1 MKIAVCPGSFDPIT
15 LGHLEIIQRTAK
27 IFDKVIVLVMANY
40 RKKGAHVFTAQ
51 ERAELIRKSI
61 KHMDG
66 MQNVEVDVYDG
77 LLADYAKQKN
87 ATAIVKGLRAVS
99 DFEDEFQQALTNQKL
114 YAGFETMFMAASTDN
129 MFLSS
134 SLVRQVAELGGD
146 ISAFVPTVIRDDIL
160 ERLRKD

>member
-15 LGHLEIIQRTAK
+15 LGHLEIIQRTAN

-40 RKKGAHVFTAQ
+40 RKKSSHVFTAD

-61 KHMDG
+61 KSMDG
-66 MQNVEVDVYDG
+66 MDNVEVDVYTG
-77 LLADYAKQKN
+77 LLADYAEKKN

-114 YAGFETMFMAASTDN
+114 YSGFETMFMAASAEN

-134 SLVRQVAELGGD
+134 SLVRQVGELGGD
-146 ISAFVPTVIRDDIL
+146 ISAFVPDVIANDIL

>member
-1 MKIAVCPGSFDPIT
+1 MKIAVCPGSFDPVT

-27 IFDKVIVLVMANY
+27 IFDKVIILVMANY
-40 RKKGAHVFTAQ
+40 RKKGAHVFTAE

-61 KHMDG
+61 KDIDG
-66 MQNVEVDVYDG
+66 MDNVEVDVYQG
-77 LLADYAKQKN
+77 LLADYAEEKH

-114 YAGFETMFMAASTDN
+114 YAGFETMFMAASADN

-146 ISAFVPTVIRDDIL
+146 ISAFVPEVIRDDIL
-160 ERLRKD
+160 NRLRKD